1 MSLQWR
7 ELEKEVVRCIKC
19 GACQTVC
26 PVFKELEAEST
37 VARGKVNLIKAVIR
51 GDVEPNENFS
61 ERMSWC
67 LACKACVENCPSGV
81 KVDQLV
87 IGARQKL
94 VEDKGLPFLKR
105 MIFRIGLRNRRLF
118 DLGLGMGS
126 VFQHLLFRPAA
137 SGQGMLPRLPMGLDK
152 RRVLTPLAAKNFTNR
167 SSEKN
172 KALNEEKTVAFFTGC
187 MINYVNPEIGDAV
200 LKLLQN
206 NGSTV
211 VVPKNQHCCGT
222 PAYVNGD
229 LSTAKELAKATVD
242 TFCDLKVDA
251 IITACGSCGLALR
264 NEYFEILSDEPGYQD
279 KVNKIAK
286 KTMDIAEY
294 LAQKGLRGELKQVK
308 KVVTYHESCHLG
320 RGLKIKKQPRDLM
333 KSVPGV
339 DLKEIKD
346 PGRCC
351 GAAGSFSLSHYDL
364 SMKINK
370 YKTDDIVN
378 TGAQVIVTGCA
389 ACMMHIKDGLN
400 QSDNSQIKVMHT
412 AELLA
417 EAYKE
422 ES

>member
-1 MSLQWR
+1 LQWQQ
-7 ELEKEVVRCIKC
+7 LEKEVIRCIKC

-26 PVFKELEAEST
+26 PIFKELEAEST
-37 VARGKVNLIKAVIR
+37 VARGKVNLIKAVIN

-94 VEDKGLPFLKR
+94 VEDNGLPLLKKL
-105 MIFRIGLRNRRLF
+105 IFRFGLRNRRLF
-118 DLGLGMGS
+118 DLGLSMGS
-126 VFQHLLFRPAA
+126 VFQKVLFRSAPN
-137 SGQGMLPRLPMGLDK
+137 GQGMLPRLPMGLDK
-152 RRVLTPLAAKNFTNR
+152 RRVLTPLAAKNFTGR
-167 SSEKN
+167 CPEKVLVPE
-172 KALNEEKTVAFFTGC
+172 ARKTVAFFTGC

-200 LKLLQN
+200 VKLLKN
-206 NGSTV
+206 NGNNIII
-211 VVPKNQHCCGT
+211 PKGQHCCGT

-229 LSTAKELAKATVD
+229 MATARELARATVNV
-242 TFCDLKVDA
+242 FSDLKVDA

-264 NEYFEILSDEPGYQD
+264 KEYLEIFHDEPEYL
-279 KVNKIAK
+279 KKAEKIAA
-286 KTMDIAEY
+286 KTLDITEY
-294 LAQKGLRGELKQVK
+294 LVQTGLQGKLS
-308 KVVTYHESCHLG
+308 KVDKTVTYHESCHLG
-320 RGLKIKKQPRDLM
+320 RGLKVRKQPRDLL
-333 KSVPGV
+333 KSVPGIQ
-339 DLKEIKD
+339 LKEMQD

-370 YKTDDIVN
+370 HKTDDIIN
-378 TGAQVIVTGCA
+378 SGAQVLVTGCA

-400 QSDNSQIKVMHT
+400 QNNGSHIKVMHT

-417 EAYKE
+417 QAYKE
-422 ES
+422 